1 MAEQILT
8 RLKTINRAVALIVG
22 LGLLGTALF
31 VLADIL
37 LRQVGS
43 SFGGTDEISG
53 YAMAIASS
61 WGMAYAMLEL
71 GHVRIDILRARLA
84 QGGRVLFD
92 LFSLLVLSASITLIA
107 VKCWPVLE
115 KSLSNSSRANTPLE
129 TPLWWVQM
137 PWMAGWI
144 WFALMAWVTFL
155 AALLLV
161 WRREYESAERHIGAF
176 GEAEMAEVHE

>member
-1 MAEQILT
+1 MPERILL
-8 RLKTINRAVALIVG
+8 RLKAVNRAVALLVG
-22 LGLLGTALF
+22 LGLLGTAIF

-92 LFSLLVLSASITLIA
+92 LFSLLVLAMTITLIA
-107 VKCWPVLE
+107 LRCWPVVE
-115 KSLSNSSRANTPLE
+115 RSLSNASRANTPLE
-129 TPLWWVQM
+129 TPLALVQA

-144 WFALMAWVTFL
+144 WFALMAWVTLL
-155 AALLLV
+155 AALALV
-161 WRREYESAERHIGAF
+161 VRREFDAAERHVGAF